1 MADEVEWDELTATT
15 PLTPLVLGSW
25 LYDLDRIL
33 PVAQAALITRT
44 DTFSLD
50 SASLYVDE
58 TGAMRWQVVAWD
70 HKDQPLH
77 VVVDARSGSIPGEGA
92 E

>member
-44 DTFSLD
+44 DTFSSIRLR
-50 SASLYVDE
+50 SMWTKPARCA
-58 TGAMRWQVVAWD
+58 GRWWRGTT
-70 HKDQPLH
+70 
-77 VVVDARSGSIPGEGA
+77 RSTLACGGGRALGFDPG
-92 E
+92 